1 MKNKL
6 FIITIFLTLLG
17 NASNAEN
24 FNYDYIELK
33 VGTTNSD
40 ATEKEIYAVASKSM
54 NDNISFRGGLYYFT
68 GDWTTSNNY
77 REQDGKGF
85 YLESVFNTGITSNTD
100 LVISAGYSF
109 YSVEATYKRIP
120 GIRFSS
126 NSNTNVDTNIYS
138 ASIGI
143 KQKITDSIEMEAH
156 YRSIDVEKGTSSF
169 TQGNLILIN
178 ELSENTSIG
187 IDYSWN
193 ITLSDF
199 NRTGLF
205 IRRQF

>member
-68 GDWTTSNNY
+68 GDWTTSSNY

-109 YSVEATYKRIP
+109 YSIEAAYSQIS
-120 GIRFSS
+120 GVVSS
-126 NSNTNVDTNIYS
+126 SSNTNVDTNIYS

>member
-24 FNYDYIELK
+24 FNYDYIEFK

-40 ATEKEIYAVASKSM
+40 ATEKEIYAVASRSI
-54 NDNISFRGGLYYFT
+54 NENISFRGGLYYYT
-68 GDWTTSNNY
+68 GDWTTSSNF
-77 REQDGKGF
+77 RKQVGKGF
-85 YLESVFNTGITSNTD
+85 YLDSVYNAGITSKTD

-109 YSVEATYKRIP
+109 YSIEASSKQIS
-120 GIRFSS
+120 GVISS
-126 NSNTNVDTNIYS
+126 NTNTNVDTNIYH

-143 KQKITDSIEMEAH
+143 RQKILDRIEMEAH
-156 YRSIDVEKGTSSF
+156 YRGIDVEKSTSSV
-169 TQGNLILIN
+169 TQGNLILMN
-178 ELSENTSIG
+178 KLSKNTSIG

-193 ITLSDF
+193 INSSDF
-199 NRTGLF
+199 NRTVLF
-205 IRRQF
+205 LRRKF

>member
-24 FNYDYIELK
+24 FNYDYIEFK

-40 ATEKEIYAVASKSM
+40 ATEKEIYAVASKSI
-54 NDNISFRGGLYYFT
+54 NENISFRGGLYYYT
-68 GDWTTSNNY
+68 GDWTTSSNF
-77 REQDGKGF
+77 RKQVGKGF
-85 YLESVFNTGITSNTD
+85 YLDSVYNAGITSNTD

-109 YSVEATYKRIP
+109 YSIEASSKQIS
-120 GIRFSS
+120 GVISS
-126 NSNTNVDTNIYS
+126 NTNTNVDTNIYH

-143 KQKITDSIEMEAH
+143 RQKILDTIEMEAH
-156 YRSIDVEKGTSSF
+156 YRGIDVEKSTSSI
-169 TQGNLILIN
+169 TQGNLILMN
-178 ELSENTSIG
+178 KLSKNTSIG

-193 ITLSDF
+193 INSSDF
-199 NRTGLF
+199 NRTVLF
-205 IRRQF
+205 LRRKF

>member
-24 FNYDYIELK
+24 FNYDYIEFK

-40 ATEKEIYAVASKSM
+40 ATEKEIYAVASKSI
-54 NDNISFRGGLYYFT
+54 NENISFRGGLYYYT
-68 GDWTTSNNY
+68 GDWTTSSNY
-77 REQDGKGF
+77 REQVGKGF
-85 YLESVFNTGITSNTD
+85 YLDSVYNAGITSNTD

-109 YSVEATYKRIP
+109 YSIEASSRQIS
-120 GIRFSS
+120 GVISS
-126 NSNTNVDTNIYS
+126 NTNTNVDTNIYH

-143 KQKITDSIEMEAH
+143 RQKISDSIEMEAH
-156 YRSIDVEKGTSSF
+156 YRGIDVEKSTSSV
-169 TQGNLILIN
+169 TQGNLILMN
-178 ELSENTSIG
+178 KLSKNTSIG

-193 ITLSDF
+193 INSSDF
-199 NRTGLF
+199 NRTVLF
-205 IRRQF
+205 LRRKF

>member
-24 FNYDYIELK
+24 FNYDYIEFK

-40 ATEKEIYAVASKSM
+40 ATEKEIYAVASKSI
-54 NDNISFRGGLYYFT
+54 NENISFRGGLYYYT
-68 GDWTTSNNY
+68 GDWTTSSNF
-77 REQDGKGF
+77 RKQVGKGF
-85 YLESVFNTGITSNTD
+85 YLDSVYNAGITSKTD

-109 YSVEATYKRIP
+109 YSIEASSKQIS
-120 GIRFSS
+120 GVISS
-126 NSNTNVDTNIYS
+126 NTNTNVDTNIYH

-143 KQKITDSIEMEAH
+143 RQKILDRIEMEAH
-156 YRSIDVEKGTSSF
+156 YRGIDVEKSTSSV
-169 TQGNLILIN
+169 TQGNLILMN
-178 ELSENTSIG
+178 KLSKNTSIG

-193 ITLSDF
+193 INSSDF
-199 NRTGLF
+199 NRTVLF
-205 IRRQF
+205 LRRKF

>member
-24 FNYDYIELK
+24 FNYDYIEFK

-40 ATEKEIYAVASKSM
+40 ATEKEIYAVASKSI
-54 NDNISFRGGLYYFT
+54 NENISFRGGLYYYT
-68 GDWTTSNNY
+68 GDWTTSSNFGK
-77 REQDGKGF
+77 QVGKGF
-85 YLESVFNTGITSNTD
+85 NLDSVYNAGITSKTD

-109 YSVEATYKRIP
+109 YSIEASSKQIS
-120 GIRFSS
+120 GVISS
-126 NSNTNVDTNIYS
+126 NTNTNVDTNIYH

-143 KQKITDSIEMEAH
+143 RQKILDSIEMEAH
-156 YRSIDVEKGTSSF
+156 YRGIDVEKSTSSV
-169 TQGNLILIN
+169 TQGNLILMN
-178 ELSENTSIG
+178 KLSKNTSIG

-193 ITLSDF
+193 ITRNDF
-199 NRTGLF
+199 NRTMVIL
-205 IRRQF
+205 RREF

>member
-6 FIITIFLTLLG
+6 FIITMLLTLLG

-33 VGTTNSD
+33 VGSTNSD

-54 NDNISFRGGLYYFT
+54 NENVSFRGGLYYYT
-68 GDWTTSNNY
+68 GDWTTSSNY
-77 REQDGKGF
+77 REQVGKGF
-85 YLESVFNTGITSNTD
+85 YLDSVYNTGITSNTD

-109 YSVEATYKRIP
+109 YSIEASSKQIS
-120 GIRFSS
+120 GVISS
-126 NSNTNVDTNIYS
+126 NTNTNVDTNIYH

-143 KQKITDSIEMEAH
+143 RQKILDSIEMEAH
-156 YRSIDVEKGTSSF
+156 YRGIDVEKSTSSV
-169 TQGNLILIN
+169 TQGNLILMN
-178 ELSENTSIG
+178 KLSKNTSIG

-193 ITLSDF
+193 INSSDF
-199 NRTGLF
+199 NRTVLF
-205 IRRQF
+205 LRRKF

>member
-24 FNYDYIELK
+24 FNYDYIEFK

-40 ATEKEIYAVASKSM
+40 ATEKEIYAVASKSI
-54 NDNISFRGGLYYFT
+54 NENISFRGGLYYYT
-68 GDWTTSNNY
+68 GDWTTSSNF
-77 REQDGKGF
+77 RKQVGKGF
-85 YLESVFNTGITSNTD
+85 YLDSVYNAGITSKTD

-109 YSVEATYKRIP
+109 YSIEASSKQIS
-120 GIRFSS
+120 GVISS
-126 NSNTNVDTNIYS
+126 NTNTNVDTNIYH

-143 KQKITDSIEMEAH
+143 RQKILDRIEMEAH
-156 YRSIDVEKGTSSF
+156 YRGIDVEKSTSSV
-169 TQGNLILIN
+169 TQGNLILMN
-178 ELSENTSIG
+178 KLSMNTFIG

-193 ITLSDF
+193 INSSDF
-199 NRTGLF
+199 NRTVLF
-205 IRRQF
+205 LRRKF

>member
-24 FNYDYIELK
+24 FNYDYIEFK

-40 ATEKEIYAVASKSM
+40 ATEKEIYAVASKSI
-54 NDNISFRGGLYYFT
+54 NENISFRGGLYYYT
-68 GDWTTSNNY
+68 GDWTTSSNF
-77 REQDGKGF
+77 RKQVGKGF
-85 YLESVFNTGITSNTD
+85 YLDSVYNTGITSNTD

-109 YSVEATYKRIP
+109 YSIEATYKQIP

-126 NSNTNVDTNIYS
+126 NSNTNVDTNIYH

-143 KQKITDSIEMEAH
+143 RQKISDSIEMEAH
-156 YRSIDVEKGTSSF
+156 YRVIDVEKSTSSI
-169 TQGNLILIN
+169 TQGNFIIMN

-193 ITLSDF
+193 INSSDF

-205 IRRQF
+205 IRRKF

>member
-24 FNYDYIELK
+24 FNYDYIEFK

-40 ATEKEIYAVASKSM
+40 ATEKEIYAVASKSI
-54 NDNISFRGGLYYFT
+54 NENISFRGGLYYHT
-68 GDWTTSNNY
+68 GDWTTSSNF
-77 REQDGKGF
+77 RKQVGKGF
-85 YLESVFNTGITSNTD
+85 YLDSVYNAGITSKTD

-109 YSVEATYKRIP
+109 YSIEASSKQIS
-120 GIRFSS
+120 GVISS
-126 NSNTNVDTNIYS
+126 NTNTNVDTNIYH

-143 KQKITDSIEMEAH
+143 RQKILDSIEMEAH
-156 YRSIDVEKGTSSF
+156 YRGIDVEKSTSSV
-169 TQGNLILIN
+169 TQGNLILMN
-178 ELSENTSIG
+178 KLSKNTSIG

-193 ITLSDF
+193 INSSDF
-199 NRTGLF
+199 NRTVLF
-205 IRRQF
+205 LRRKF

>member
-6 FIITIFLTLLG
+6 YIITIFLTLLG

-68 GDWTTSNNY
+68 GDWTTSSNY

-109 YSVEATYKRIP
+109 YSIEAAYSQIS
-120 GIRFSS
+120 GVVSS
-126 NSNTNVDTNIYS
+126 SSNTNVDTNIYS

-199 NRTGLF
+199 NGTGLF

>member
-24 FNYDYIELK
+24 FNYDYIEFK

-40 ATEKEIYAVASKSM
+40 ATEKEIYAVASKSI
-54 NDNISFRGGLYYFT
+54 NENISFRGGLYYYT
-68 GDWTTSNNY
+68 GDWTTSSNY
-77 REQDGKGF
+77 REQVGKGF
-85 YLESVFNTGITSNTD
+85 YLDSVYNAGITSNTD

-109 YSVEATYKRIP
+109 YSIEASSRQIS
-120 GIRFSS
+120 GVISS
-126 NSNTNVDTNIYS
+126 NTNTNVDTNIYH

-143 KQKITDSIEMEAH
+143 RQKILDTIEMEAH
-156 YRSIDVEKGTSSF
+156 YRGIDVEKSTSSI
-169 TQGNLILIN
+169 TQGNLILMN
-178 ELSENTSIG
+178 KLSKNTSIG

-193 ITLSDF
+193 INSSDF
-199 NRTGLF
+199 NRTVLF
-205 IRRQF
+205 LRRKF

>member
-109 YSVEATYKRIP
+109 YSIEAAYSQIS
-120 GIRFSS
+120 GVVSS
-126 NSNTNVDTNIYS
+126 SSNTNVDTNIYS

>member
-33 VGTTNSD
+33 VGSTNSD
-40 ATEKEIYAVASKSM
+40 ATEKEIYALASKSI
-54 NDNISFRGGLYYFT
+54 NENVSFRGGLYYYT
-68 GDWTTSNNY
+68 GDWTTSSNY
-77 REQDGKGF
+77 REQVGKGF
-85 YLESVFNTGITSNTD
+85 YLDSVYNAGITSNTD

-109 YSVEATYKRIP
+109 YSIEASSRQIS
-120 GIRFSS
+120 GVISS
-126 NSNTNVDTNIYS
+126 NTNTNVDTNIYH

-143 KQKITDSIEMEAH
+143 RQKILDTIEMEAH
-156 YRSIDVEKGTSSF
+156 YRGIDVEKSTSSI
-169 TQGNLILIN
+169 TQGNLILMN
-178 ELSENTSIG
+178 KLSKNTSIG

-193 ITLSDF
+193 INSSDF
-199 NRTGLF
+199 NRTVLF
-205 IRRQF
+205 LRRKF

>member
-6 FIITIFLTLLG
+6 YIITIFLTLLG

-68 GDWTTSNNY
+68 GDWTTSSNY

-109 YSVEATYKRIP
+109 YSIEAAYSQIS
-120 GIRFSS
+120 GVVSS
-126 NSNTNVDTNIYS
+126 SSNTNVDTNIYS

-199 NRTGLF
+199 IRTGLF

>member
-40 ATEKEIYAVASKSM
+40 ATEKEIYAVASKSI
-54 NDNISFRGGLYYFT
+54 NKNISFRGGLYYYT
-68 GDWTTSNNY
+68 GDWTTSSNY
-77 REQDGKGF
+77 REQVGKGF
-85 YLESVFNTGITSNTD
+85 YLDSVYNAGITSNTD

-109 YSVEATYKRIP
+109 YSIEASSRQIS
-120 GIRFSS
+120 GVISS
-126 NSNTNVDTNIYS
+126 NTNTNVDTNIYH

-143 KQKITDSIEMEAH
+143 RQKILDTIEMEAH
-156 YRSIDVEKGTSSF
+156 YRGIDVEKSTSSI
-169 TQGNLILIN
+169 TQGNLILMN
-178 ELSENTSIG
+178 KLSKNTSIG

-193 ITLSDF
+193 INSSDF
-199 NRTGLF
+199 NRTVLF
-205 IRRQF
+205 LRRKF

>member
-68 GDWTTSNNY
+68 GDWTTSRNY

-109 YSVEATYKRIP
+109 YSIEATYKQIP

>member
-6 FIITIFLTLLG
+6 YIITIFLTLLG

-68 GDWTTSNNY
+68 GDWTTSSNY

-109 YSVEATYKRIP
+109 YSIEAAYSQIS
-120 GIRFSS
+120 GVVSS
-126 NSNTNVDTNIYS
+126 SSNTNVDTNIYS